1 MPDELRAALE
11 RAIDLNAQAISLVE
25 GQPPSTAHAVL
36 ASALRENRAALVNT
50 AADVLGSVWEA
61 AFAAGRAYERSQAPA
76 PAPPPAL
83 RLVANG

>member
-1 MPDELRAALE
+1 
-11 RAIDLNAQAISLVE
+11 
-25 GQPPSTAHAVL
+25 VL